1 VRSVILAFLLLIACS
16 NSSHA
21 APPLRSEQAP
31 PAPSAT
37 APAPTT
43 QPDTAPYARVLR
55 AYLHSDGR
63 FDYAGLHGD
72 EARMADL
79 HAYVSSVG
87 AARPEAWPRDEQL
100 AFYLNAYNAL
110 VLLAV
115 ERRWPIDSVMHEDG
129 FFDTD
134 KYTVAGREQT
144 LNELET
150 DVIRGRFH
158 EPRIHFAVNCAS
170 LGCPRLWPTPFSA
183 RNLERELER
192 RTRVFVRAT
201 TTVNREAGRVRVS
214 KLFQWF
220 APDFG
225 AAGGPGAF
233 VARYLDPEDA
243 AIARRVVIPD
253 FASYDW
259 ALNAP

>member
-1 VRSVILAFLLLIACS
+1 MRSLIFSLFLACS
-16 NSSHA
+16 VSSPRAPA
-21 APPLRSEQAP
+21 AEAQR
-31 PAPSAT
+31 APSAT
-37 APAPTT
+37 EPPAAPTT
-43 QPDTAPYARVLR
+43 QPDTAPYARVLQ
-55 AYLHSDGR
+55 AYLHADGR
-63 FDYAGLHGD
+63 FDYAALHGD

-87 AARPEAWPRDEQL
+87 TARPGAWPRDEQL

-134 KYTVAGREQT
+134 KYTVAGEDRS

-150 DVIRGRFH
+150 HLIRRRFH
-158 EPRIHFAVNCAS
+158 EPRVHFALNCAS
-170 LGCPRLWPTPFSA
+170 LGCPRLWPTPLSA
-183 RNLERELER
+183 QNLEAEFER
-192 RTRVFVRAT
+192 RTRAFVRTT

-225 AAGGPGAF
+225 TAGGPGAF

-243 AIARRVVIPD
+243 AIARSVVIPE
-253 FASYDW
+253 FAEYDW
-259 ALNAP
+259 ALNSP